1 MKMKRFTLCFRERNF
16 TDWHMILHTT
26 EDYTPEEIMD
36 IIEKEKERVLDEEE
50 TYNEDSYCTLNP
62 VRIIDNLVDSHP
74 GWDWED
80 FYFDV
85 DVEWNIGGYG
95 I

>member
-1 MKMKRFTLCFRERNF
+1 MKRFTLCFRERNF

-36 IIEKEKERVLDEEE
+36 MIEKEKERVLDEEE
-50 TYNEDSYCTLNP
+50 TYNEDGYCTLNP